1 MGRVET
7 KKAQKKMIDER
18 DRKLA
23 LKKGVTVKK
32 LREDRLKS
40 NREKGIAAATL
51 LPFGGAAIKGGSM
64 LAKGA
69 SKLKNVFKSK
79 KPKATTTKKTTTTT
93 TSPKSTGGVRFSRKK
108 PATTTKTTTTTKK
121 TPTTTTTKKTPLKTK
136 AKKLFAATTGVGATK
151 GRRSGLA
158 IRDKKTGQLSGI
170 SKKTQKTGKN
180 IRTGAKIAGAGTVGT
195 LIASKAGTQDK
206 KKMTA
211 MPKPR
216 PKNLKPTAPKKV
228 TQNVAPKMKR
238 TNITAGKNTGFGPKG
253 NIFPSSDKNRKE
265 LMEKYGGTG
274 SAAAKAAAQ
283 GTQGNMVTKAAGGL
297 KPVPEGS
304 KGKGLSKLPT
314 EVRNKM
320 GFMKKGGKLT
330 KKKRYI

>member
-1 MGRVET
+1 MGRVEA

-32 LREDRLKS
+32 LKEDRLKS

-69 SKLKNVFKSK
+69 SKLKNAFKS

-93 TSPKSTGGVRFSRKK
+93 TSPKSTGCVRFSRKK
-108 PATTTKTTTTTKK
+108 PATTTKKQKQQSVLAARKQKQAATKK
-121 TPTTTTTKKTPLKTK
+121 AAPKTTSRSRVKSFVAKNKKPLALGAGVAAGTTALLSGSKKAP
-136 AKKLFAATTGVGATK
+136 AKKP
-151 GRRSGLA
+151 
-158 IRDKKTGQLSGI
+158 Q
-170 SKKTQKTGKN
+170 
-180 IRTGAKIAGAGTVGT
+180 
-195 LIASKAGTQDK
+195 
-206 KKMTA
+206 A

-216 PKNLKPTAPKKV
+216 PKSIKPAAPKKV

-253 NIFPSSDKNRKE
+253 NIFPSSEKRRKE

-283 GTQGNMVTKAAGGL
+283 GTQGNMVTRAAGGL
-297 KPVPEGS
+297 KPVPEGN

-320 GFMKKGGKLT
+320 GFMRKGGKLT

>member
-79 KPKATTTKKTTTTT
+79 PKATTTKKTTTTT

-108 PATTTKTTTTTKK
+108 PVTTTKK
-121 TPTTTTTKKTPLKTK
+121 QKQQSVLTARKQKQAATKKAAPKTTSRSRVKSFVAKNKKPLALGAGVAAGSTALLSGSKK
-136 AKKLFAATTGVGATK
+136 APAKK
-151 GRRSGLA
+151 S
-158 IRDKKTGQLSGI
+158 Q
-170 SKKTQKTGKN
+170 
-180 IRTGAKIAGAGTVGT
+180 
-195 LIASKAGTQDK
+195 
-206 KKMTA
+206 A

-216 PKNLKPTAPKKV
+216 PKSIKPTAPKKV
-228 TQNVAPKMKR
+228 TQNVAPKIKR

-253 NIFPSSDKNRKE
+253 NIFPSSEKRRKE

-283 GTQGNMVTKAAGGL
+283 GTQGNMVTRAAGGL
-297 KPVPEGS
+297 KPVPEGN

-320 GFMKKGGKLT
+320 GFMRKGGKLT

>member
-79 KPKATTTKKTTTTT
+79 KPK
-93 TSPKSTGGVRFSRKK
+93 
-108 PATTTKTTTTTKK
+108 TTTTKK
-121 TPTTTTTKKTPLKTK
+121 TDTTRKTSKRFMDSAPKTKTKKTTTTTTTKKTPLKTK

-283 GTQGNMVTKAAGGL
+283 GTQGNLVTRAAGGL
-297 KPVPEGS
+297 KPVPEGN

-320 GFMKKGGKLT
+320 GFMRKGGKLT